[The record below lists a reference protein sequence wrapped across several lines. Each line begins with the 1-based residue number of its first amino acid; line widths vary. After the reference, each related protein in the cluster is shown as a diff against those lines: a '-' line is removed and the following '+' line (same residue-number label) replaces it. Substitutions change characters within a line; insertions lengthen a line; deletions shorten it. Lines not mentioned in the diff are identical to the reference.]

1 MGTVLWKQ
9 AESGP
14 RPQREP
20 HPTKGAPPQGPGEDS
35 PFSARWAL
43 SAGFVLGDG
52 RQGSAGME
60 GGVVGTPSS
69 SAAGDSGPAPPATT
83 ALGSS
88 TKKYFLGLRW
98 LGVREGKELREGS
111 RLANPVRE
119 PIQGPFCPLRKG
131 SFSLDAPSIAS

>member
-1 MGTVLWKQ
+1 M
-9 AESGP
+9 
-14 RPQREP
+14 
-20 HPTKGAPPQGPGEDS
+20 
-35 PFSARWAL
+35 
-43 SAGFVLGDG
+43 
-52 RQGSAGME
+52 
-60 GGVVGTPSS
+60 VGTPSS